1 MFDRVSKEA
10 EALGINIVGSELI
23 GPVPASA
30 LKGLAL
36 GVLKVKLLEGQI
48 LDLDAYD
55 SSETSE

>member
-1 MFDRVSKEA
+1 M
-10 EALGINIVGSELI
+10 GSELI

-30 LKGLAL
+30 LKGLDL
-36 GVLKVKLLEGQI
+36 DVLKVKLLEDQV